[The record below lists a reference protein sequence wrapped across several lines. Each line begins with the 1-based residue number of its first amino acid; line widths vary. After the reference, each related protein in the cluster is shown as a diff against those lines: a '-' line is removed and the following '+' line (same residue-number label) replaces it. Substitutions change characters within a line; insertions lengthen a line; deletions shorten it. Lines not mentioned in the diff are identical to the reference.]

1 MFFYPPRKAIGNS
14 AVEHVTAAC
23 NHVDVVSVFLAT
35 HEERLYVLGEQQ
47 VPCAP
52 PDFLWDLVASVNFMR
67 LSLRKGAHVVLS
79 SAAWQEIRV
88 RFGRDDKFVWGPVCW
103 HGRGARRIKTAGPS
117 TSLRSGRDDKSVWGP
132 RATSANGIY
141 AFATFTPVVPRN
153 CHPDRSLAKRRDLL
167 SLYFFIALSWCIYH
181 SINPNLRAPKAIT
194 NVSIGYEL
202 FQIQL
207 APAMEAES
215 AKQILEGIR
224 LVFSVRP

>member
-67 LSLRKGAHVVLS
+67 LSLRKGAHVLLS

-88 RFGRDDKFVWGPVCW
+88 RF
-103 HGRGARRIKTAGPS
+103 
-117 TSLRSGRDDKSVWGP
+117 GRDDKSVWGP

-181 SINPNLRAPKAIT
+181 SINPNFRAPKAIT

-207 APAMEAES
+207 APAMQSES

-224 LVFSVRP
+224 LVLSVGP